1 MGTRWAILTL
11 LAVTLGVVIAEN
23 KVWQFFEIK
32 ITIFLKFQS
41 AYAQAADNFLDELS
55 GKDVEAVKLPEEK
68 SEHAGHDHGEHGGHE
83 GHGDHG
89 GHEDHGAHGA
99 HGGHEGH
106 MMKMWFHGGFEE
118 VILFDFWR
126 TDSLFGM
133 ILSCA
138 AIFIMGATYEGVKW
152 FRVFLQI
159 NQSQSQILANKSCV
173 EFALQTTRSSGH
185 QSVSRS
191 HSNKPQS
198 EPFLAATVTRSP
210 ANSPFSPHRLIQ
222 MLLYILQLVLA
233 YWLMLIVMTYN
244 TYLTAAVVLG
254 AGFGH
259 WLFAVLQLRS
269 SDGEVT
275 DSFQTDAC
283 H

>member
-23 KVWQFFEIK
+23 KVWQFFKIK

-89 GHEDHGAHGA
+89 AHGA

-126 TDSLFGM
+126 TDSLFG
-133 ILSCA
+133 
-138 AIFIMGATYEGVKW
+138 
-152 FRVFLQI
+152 R
-159 NQSQSQILANKSCV
+159 
-173 EFALQTTRSSGH
+173 
-185 QSVSRS
+185 
-191 HSNKPQS
+191 
-198 EPFLAATVTRSP
+198 
-210 ANSPFSPHRLIQ
+210 
-222 MLLYILQLVLA
+222 
-233 YWLMLIVMTYN
+233 
-244 TYLTAAVVLG
+244 
-254 AGFGH
+254 
-259 WLFAVLQLRS
+259 
-269 SDGEVT
+269 
-275 DSFQTDAC
+275 
-283 H
+283 

>member
-1 MGTRWAILTL
+1 MGTKWAALIVLCVAL
-11 LAVTLGVVIAEN
+11 IVRIECAEN
-23 KVWQFFEIK
+23 K
-32 ITIFLKFQS
+32 S
-41 AYAQAADNFLDELS
+41 AYAQAADNFLAELAGDS
-55 GKDVEAVKLPEEK
+55 VEAVKVPESTAENH
-68 SEHAGHDHGEHGGHE
+68 EHHNHGQ
-83 GHGDHG
+83 
-89 GHEDHGAHGA
+89 

-133 ILSCA
+133 LLSCA

-152 FRVFLQI
+152 FRVFLQMS
-159 NQSQSQILANKSCV
+159 QTQSQILANKSCV
-173 EFALQTTRSSGH
+173 ETTRSSAGAGH

-191 HSNKPQS
+191 HISKPAS
-198 EPFLAATVTRSP
+198 EPFLMTLSVAPRPPST
-210 ANSPFSPHRLIQ
+210 SPFAPQRLIQ
-222 MLLYILQLVLA
+222 MVLYILQLVLA

-259 WLFAVLQLRS
+259 WLFAILQLRNC
-269 SDGEVT
+269 DGEVT
-275 DSFQTDAC
+275 DSFETDAC

>member
-1 MGTRWAILTL
+1 MGLKWSILAML
-11 LAVTLGVVIAEN
+11 LVACVVAVAEN
-23 KVWQFFEIK
+23 K
-32 ITIFLKFQS
+32 S

-55 GKDVEAVKLPEEK
+55 GKEVEALSLTQEAQK
-68 SEHAGHDHGEHGGHE
+68 HDGHDHGNHGGHE
-83 GHGDHG
+83 GHADHG
-89 GHEDHGAHGA
+89 SHGSHGAHGA

-133 ILSCA
+133 LLSCA

-152 FRVFLQI
+152 FRVFLQM
-159 NQSQSQILANKSCV
+159 NQSQSQVLVNKSCV
-173 EFALQTTRSSGH
+173 ETTRSSGGTTCH
-185 QSVSRS
+185 QSISRS
-191 HSNKPQS
+191 QSNKPQS
-198 EPFLAATVTRSP
+198 EPFLASPITRNPS
-210 ANSPFSPHRLIQ
+210 NSPFSPHRLIQ
-222 MLLYILQLVLA
+222 MVLYILQLVLA

>member
-1 MGTRWAILTL
+1 MGTKWAVLAL
-11 LAVTLGVVIAEN
+11 LVAVVGVCGAEN
-23 KVWQFFEIK
+23 K
-32 ITIFLKFQS
+32 S
-41 AYAQAADNFLDELS
+41 SYAQAADNFLDELA
-55 GKDVEAVKLPEEK
+55 GKAVEPVKVPEEAE
-68 SEHAGHDHGEHGGHE
+68 EHEEHG
-83 GHGDHG
+83 HG
-89 GHEDHGAHGA
+89 G

-133 ILSCA
+133 LLSCA

-152 FRVFLQI
+152 FRVFLQMSQT
-159 NQSQSQILANKSCV
+159 QSQVLANKSCV
-173 EFALQTTRSSGH
+173 ETTRSSAGTCH

-191 HSNKPQS
+191 ASKPQS
-198 EPFLAATVTRSP
+198 EPFLLTSSVVRNSAP
-210 ANSPFSPHRLIQ
+210 APFSPQRLVQ

-259 WLFAVLQLRS
+259 WLFAVLQLRN
-269 SDGEVT
+269 SDGEAT
-275 DSFQTDAC
+275 DSFETDAC

>member
-1 MGTRWAILTL
+1 MGTNWAILAL
-11 LAVTLGVVIAEN
+11 LVLVSGCLGAEN
-23 KVWQFFEIK
+23 K
-32 ITIFLKFQS
+32 S
-41 AYAQAADNFLDELS
+41 AYAQAADNFLDELG
-55 GKDVEAVKLPEEK
+55 GKEVEAVIVPEEK
-68 SEHAGHDHGEHGGHE
+68 NKHSEHDHAGHGNHENHDGHGG
-83 GHGDHG
+83 
-89 GHEDHGAHGA
+89 HGAHGA

-152 FRVFLQI
+152 FRVFLQMS
-159 NQSQSQILANKSCV
+159 QSQSQILANKSCV
-173 EFALQTTRSSGH
+173 ETTRSSGGTCH
-185 QSVSRS
+185 QSISRS
-191 HSNKPQS
+191 QSNKPQS
-198 EPFLAATVTRSP
+198 EPFLISTAVTRSP
-210 ANSPFSPHRLIQ
+210 AASPFSPQRLIQ

>member
-23 KVWQFFEIK
+23 K
-32 ITIFLKFQS
+32 S

-83 GHGDHG
+83 GHG
-89 GHEDHGAHGA
+89 DHGAHGA

-152 FRVFLQI
+152 FRVFLQM

-173 EFALQTTRSSGH
+173 ETTRSSGH

>member
-1 MGTRWAILTL
+1 MGTKWAIVSMLVL
-11 LAVTLGVVIAEN
+11 ISGRLCAEN
-23 KVWQFFEIK
+23 
-32 ITIFLKFQS
+32 QS
-41 AYAQAADNFLDELS
+41 AYAQAANNFLDELD
-55 GKDVEAVKLPEEK
+55 GKDVDAVKLPTEEK
-68 SEHAGHDHGEHGGHE
+68 QNEHDN
-83 GHGDHG
+83 GHGDHSEHE
-89 GHEDHGAHGA
+89 GHNSGHGSHGA

-133 ILSCA
+133 LLSCA

-152 FRVFLQI
+152 FRVFLQMS
-159 NQSQSQILANKSCV
+159 QSQSQVLANKSCV
-173 EFALQTTRSSGH
+173 EFALQTTRSSGGTCH
-185 QSVSRS
+185 QSISRS
-191 HSNKPQS
+191 QSNKPQS
-198 EPFLAATVTRSP
+198 EPFLISTVTRSP
-210 ANSPFSPHRLIQ
+210 ATSPFSPQRIIQ
-222 MLLYILQLVLA
+222 MFLYILQLVLA

>member
-1 MGTRWAILTL
+1 MGTQLAILGW
-11 LAVTLGVVIAEN
+11 LAVALVVAAAEN
-23 KVWQFFEIK
+23 K
-32 ITIFLKFQS
+32 S
-41 AYAQAADNFLDELS
+41 AYAQAADNFLDELA
-55 GKDVEAVKLPEEK
+55 GKEVEAVPVPDEK
-68 SEHAGHDHGEHGGHE
+68 DQNEHHEHSSHGSHAG
-83 GHGDHG
+83 
-89 GHEDHGAHGA
+89 

-133 ILSCA
+133 LLSCA

-152 FRVFLQI
+152 FRVFLQMT
-159 NQSQSQILANKSCV
+159 QTQAQVLANKSCV
-173 EFALQTTRSSGH
+173 EFALQTTRSSGGTCH
-185 QSVSRS
+185 QSVTHSQ
-191 HSNKPQS
+191 SNKPQS
-198 EPFLAATVTRSP
+198 EPFLISASVARTPAT
-210 ANSPFSPHRLIQ
+210 SPFSPQRLIQ
-222 MLLYILQLVLA
+222 MLLYIFQLVLA

-259 WLFAVLQLRS
+259 WLFAVLQLRNC
-269 SDGEVT
+269 DGEVT